1 MKRFGTITIAMALGL
16 GFVFAGFSN
25 TASAAASCPQP
36 NNGTVTWV
44 PYTAQYQY
52 QVQPYMFQ
60 QYYANQP
67 VQPQTAPQKAAQ
79 PQPAPVGNQ
88 VQQPAA
94 APANQ
99 ANKQVDASAFAKKVA
114 ELVNQERAKAGL
126 SPLKMDAAL
135 SNVALAKAADMSNNN
150 YFDHTSPTYGSPFD
164 MMKQYGISYNTAGE
178 NIAMGQ
184 RSPEEVMT
192 QWMNSEGHRKNIMN
206 PSFTTIGVGYTNG
219 YWVQEFIG

>member
-1 MKRFGTITIAMALGL
+1 
-16 GFVFAGFSN
+16 
-25 TASAAASCPQP
+25 
-36 NNGTVTWV
+36 
-44 PYTAQYQY
+44 
-52 QVQPYMFQ
+52 
-60 QYYANQP
+60 
-67 VQPQTAPQKAAQ
+67 
-79 PQPAPVGNQ
+79 
-88 VQQPAA
+88 
-94 APANQ
+94 
-99 ANKQVDASAFAKKVA
+99 
-114 ELVNQERAKAGL
+114 
-126 SPLKMDAAL
+126 MDAAL
-135 SNVALAKAADMSNNN
+135 SNLALAKAADMSNNN

>member
-25 TASAAASCPQP
+25 TASAAASFPLP
-36 NNGTVTWV
+36 NNGTVKWV
-44 PYTAQYQY
+44 PYTVQYQY

-60 QYYANQP
+60 QYFANQP

-88 VQQPAA
+88 VQQPAP

-135 SNVALAKAADMSNNN
+135 SNLALAKAADMSNNN

-178 NIAMGQ
+178 NLAMGQ